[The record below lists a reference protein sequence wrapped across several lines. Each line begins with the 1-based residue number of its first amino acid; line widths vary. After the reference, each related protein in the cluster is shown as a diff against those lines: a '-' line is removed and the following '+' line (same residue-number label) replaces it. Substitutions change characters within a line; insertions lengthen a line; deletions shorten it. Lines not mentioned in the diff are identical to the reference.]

1 MAAPKP
7 LVAKFYSKR
16 STPWIQPV
24 GSTKKPKP
32 SWGKFVSS
40 RRLSA
45 EESKKARRGDWIRV
59 DQKGNK
65 PTSSS
70 YKASSY
76 RPKLGTQRKRT
87 NQRLRRQGR

>member
-16 STPWIQPV
+16 STPWVQPV

-45 EESKKARRGDWIRV
+45 DEAKKARSGGWLRV
-59 DQKGNK
+59 DAKGNK
-65 PTSSS
+65 PGSSN

-76 RPKLGTQRKRT
+76 RPKLGAQRKST
-87 NQRLRRQGR
+87 NQRLRKQGK